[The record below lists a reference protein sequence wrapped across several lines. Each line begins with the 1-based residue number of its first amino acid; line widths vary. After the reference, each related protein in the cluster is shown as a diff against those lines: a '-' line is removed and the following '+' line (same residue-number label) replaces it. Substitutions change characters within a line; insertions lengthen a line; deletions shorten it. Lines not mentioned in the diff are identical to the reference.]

1 MDLHFRVST
10 GNLGEFHLDKEA
22 FFSRTDYSSA
32 KPHFFAIWTTR
43 EVEESIMLAKV
54 IIIVTREAN
63 NNKGRQPCP
72 SFLDDS
78 GDTYLSSGI
87 NPSFALI
94 GPTAARGG
102 RAWSSNYESSPL
114 LLLGPVTDW
123 QRTVGFQC
131 HCHHAPLNT
140 DVISRKKSRSQLTQ
154 WRRACN

>member
-1 MDLHFRVST
+1 MD
-10 GNLGEFHLDKEA
+10 DA
-22 FFSRTDYSSA
+22 
-32 KPHFFAIWTTR
+32 R

-94 GPTAARGG
+94 GLAAAERG
-102 RAWSSNYESSPL
+102 ALITSLLHSSCL
-114 LLLGPVTDW
+114 
-123 QRTVGFQC
+123 
-131 HCHHAPLNT
+131 AP
-140 DVISRKKSRSQLTQ
+140 
-154 WRRACN
+154 